1 MSYSLILF
9 LFIHVLLID
18 YFLLRVKNPDEPPTA
33 LTGFLYSLLRNGK
46 PTRRALA
53 TQLIKQFDDSS
64 PNLRSLLYLADSL
77 AYFPYAVQDEPLYIM
92 YQIDVLVTHTGTSL
106 MVNFKEGLKPNPNAP
121 PQQQQQQIYQQQQ
134 LLMNSNG
141 TVIDGGNGAMNTLQ
155 LHAALDDEDDDD
167 KDALFDRLPE
177 DTTELQNCVRSAQGC
192 MLLLLLKEHLKE
204 MYGITD
210 W

>member
-1 MSYSLILF
+1 
-9 LFIHVLLID
+9 
-18 YFLLRVKNPDEPPTA
+18 
-33 LTGFLYSLLRNGK
+33 
-46 PTRRALA
+46 
-53 TQLIKQFDDSS
+53 
-64 PNLRSLLYLADSL
+64 
-77 AYFPYAVQDEPLYIM
+77 
-92 YQIDVLVTHTGTSL
+92 

-141 TVIDGGNGAMNTLQ
+141 TVVEGAGGGNGAMTS